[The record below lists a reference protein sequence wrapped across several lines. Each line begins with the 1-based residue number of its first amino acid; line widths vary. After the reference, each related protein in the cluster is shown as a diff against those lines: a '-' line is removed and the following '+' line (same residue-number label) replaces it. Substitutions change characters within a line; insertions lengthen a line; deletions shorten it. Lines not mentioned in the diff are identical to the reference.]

1 MLKSAAVARF
11 LSLAWC
17 ATLIGLM
24 ASGSFSSAR
33 IGTMTWGP
41 EHDIW
46 SATIAISQINFGL
59 SGKLGFK
66 EVEQAI
72 ANEVI
77 STKNVWRI
85 MDEKTQSL
93 LRDPEAVMR
102 GLKAAAAVHIQ
113 DISVPPTNQGYLT
126 NWCEDLGYADFYNI
140 AFRLFGFSAFSTHW
154 LYVSIISS
162 SFILFTIT
170 FFRENLA
177 IASLTLGVSA
187 LFLASSSIFSE
198 LMPSFAANRFLSTLA
213 LIPLLH
219 LIHTILRVGPLR
231 WAEIGVLIGQILIVS
246 FAISARSSAQWCLFA
261 LVFSS
266 VAVVLMRSRTGVPRL
281 NGQDIRRF
289 AARLAATPCVGRIGT
304 SAAIV
309 LVVTVGVDVVRNL
322 QFDARYFRDDNL
334 PRHLFWHSA
343 YLGLYLNP
351 EWPAFKPYPDV
362 PNGGDFMGFKVFEHR
377 MSEWELPFASTHHQL
392 YWDHYYRA
400 RVYERVIRNEYI
412 KFVLKNPIYVIELF
426 AYYKPKKLI
435 GLISVLCGAISYSS
449 YVLAIVSLTLLT
461 ILFTL
466 SEETWWCGERGVCFG
481 VVWLCSLLP
490 VLWAYPVSYVLA
502 DQVWS
507 TLFLLMAVISLSA
520 AALAR
525 ALSARLVRLA

>member
-1 MLKSAAVARF
+1 MR
-11 LSLAWC
+11 LSRANIPLASEDR
-17 ATLIGLM
+17 TH
-24 ASGSFSSAR
+24 SQ
-33 IGTMTWGP
+33 
-41 EHDIW
+41 
-46 SATIAISQINFGL
+46 AISPSPHYNLAPHIWPGFINLQHFCHSRWRNPVRL
-59 SGKLGFK
+59 SKSG
-66 EVEQAI
+66 
-72 ANEVI
+72 
-77 STKNVWRI
+77 
-85 MDEKTQSL
+85 
-93 LRDPEAVMR
+93 
-102 GLKAAAAVHIQ
+102 
-113 DISVPPTNQGYLT
+113 LT

-154 LYVSIISS
+154 LYVSIIST

-187 LFLASSSIFSE
+187 LFLESSSIFSE

-322 QFDARYFRDDNL
+322 QFDARY
-334 PRHLFWHSA
+334 
-343 YLGLYLNP
+343 
-351 EWPAFKPYPDV
+351 
-362 PNGGDFMGFKVFEHR
+362 
-377 MSEWELPFASTHHQL
+377 
-392 YWDHYYRA
+392 
-400 RVYERVIRNEYI
+400 
-412 KFVLKNPIYVIELF
+412 
-426 AYYKPKKLI
+426 
-435 GLISVLCGAISYSS
+435 
-449 YVLAIVSLTLLT
+449 
-461 ILFTL
+461 
-466 SEETWWCGERGVCFG
+466 
-481 VVWLCSLLP
+481 
-490 VLWAYPVSYVLA
+490 
-502 DQVWS
+502 
-507 TLFLLMAVISLSA
+507 
-520 AALAR
+520 
-525 ALSARLVRLA
+525 